1 MSKKKYWEDV
11 YYSQPTNN
19 ELVGNAKLTAEKAAK
34 RGKTLNP
41 VIITGNKIAK
51 SWWGIAWCNN
61 LEKYADY
68 ESRLSRGKRYVKL
81 GSVVDLQIDKGKI
94 NARVQGSRKTPYKVE
109 IRISPLSEKQME
121 NITAKC
127 GLKVE
132 NLNKLVSGDFP
143 AELKDVFIGED
154 GLFPKPRE
162 ISFNCSCPDWALMC
176 KHVAAVL
183 YGVGARLDEDP
194 LLFFS
199 LRGIDTNRFVDVV
212 IANRT
217 EMMLEN
223 INKPS
228 KRILSDVD
236 LSEVFG
242 VL

>member
-94 NARVQGSRKTPYKVE
+94 
-109 IRISPLSEKQME
+109 
-121 NITAKC
+121 
-127 GLKVE
+127 
-132 NLNKLVSGDFP
+132 KLV
-143 AELKDVFIGED
+143 
-154 GLFPKPRE
+154 
-162 ISFNCSCPDWALMC
+162 C
-176 KHVAAVL
+176 
-183 YGVGARLDEDP
+183 
-194 LLFFS
+194 
-199 LRGIDTNRFVDVV
+199 
-212 IANRT
+212 
-217 EMMLEN
+217 EN
-223 INKPS
+223 
-228 KRILSDVD
+228 
-236 LSEVFG
+236 
-242 VL
+242 